1 MPRSLL
7 APILVAVLAC
17 GGAVADDR
25 NAAEQAKQWSDIRA
39 AAQKAAKTAIDTEI
53 GSRGGDG
60 SQGLDEFRKLMLEA
74 CQGPRHQITDP
85 KVRAGVDSECSYWS
99 HLPKAT

>member
-7 APILVAVLAC
+7 TLILVSVLLS

-25 NAAEQAKQWSDIRA
+25 SAAEQEKQWNDIRA
-39 AAQKAAKTAIDTEI
+39 AAQKAAKTAIDSEI
-53 GSRGGDG
+53 LSRGGDG

-74 CQGPRHQITDP
+74 CRRPRHQITDP
-85 KVRAGVDSECSYWS
+85 KVRAGVDAECAYWNR
-99 HLPKAT
+99 LPRAT